1 MRKRTLL
8 EAAVR
13 QLAQGVRRDLAT
25 AGGAL
30 QSLGA
35 ALSPAALRSTTRE
48 SERTEGRARRLHLVD
63 PRRVLERGYALLRGE
78 DGRALT
84 DPALAPAG
92 AELRAEL
99 KGGVLRVASLGPEG
113 DRT

>member
-1 MRKRTLL
+1 VRRHTLL

-25 AGGAL
+25 AAGSL
-30 QSLGA
+30 QSVRA
-35 ALSPAALRSTTRE
+35 ALSPAVLRSTARE

-99 KGGVLRVASLGPEG
+99 KGGVLRVESLGPEG
-113 DRT
+113 DPR